1 MANVLSGARAKLIVN
16 GNEIGYASN
25 VSASEQIALQRVD
38 VLGDIDSKEIVPVGR
53 AVSVQ
58 AAFVRIS
65 GQSLKDLGLIPRGGT
80 VEVIDDP
87 RQIERAELVLEF
99 LQDLREKVVIGR
111 TSTGAVREFQLRM
124 RVRFRVRNREGI
136 ERIPEQELEQRRDI
150 TFNES
155 FVLSK
160 SAEENLLYAN
170 MQTEMVQQILR
181 RLAALP
187 AV

>member
-1 MANVLSGARAKLIVN
+1 MRGTRRSWLVASGALLLGGCGFKLSRPTSYPFRAIYIV
-16 GNEIGYASN
+16 GGSLSQLGAEI
-25 VSASEQIALQRVD
+25 QRQLQT
-38 VLGDIDSKEIVPVGR
+38 
-53 AVSVQ
+53 
-58 AAFVRIS
+58 
-65 GQSLKDLGLIPRGGT
+65 GGV
-80 VEVIDDP
+80 VEVVTDP
-87 RQIERAELVLEF
+87 RQIERAELVLEL
-99 LQDLREKVVIGR
+99 LQDFREKVIIGR

-136 ERIPEQELEQRRDI
+136 ERIPEVELEQRRDI

-170 MQTEMVQQILR
+170 MQTEMAQQILR

>member
-1 MANVLSGARAKLIVN
+1 MTVTRRSWWMTCGALLLGGCGFKLSRPTSYPFRTIHIV
-16 GNEIGYASN
+16 G
-25 VSASEQIALQRVD
+25 SALSPLGTETQRQLQ
-38 VLGDIDSKEIVPVGR
+38 
-53 AVSVQ
+53 A
-58 AAFVRIS
+58 
-65 GQSLKDLGLIPRGGT
+65 GGT
-80 VEVIDDP
+80 VEVIEDP

-187 AV
+187 AI